1 MEMPN
6 FFASVYFRMK
16 EWRRREGG
24 EGLGLRGRITSGR
37 WLTVA
42 WQSAPDEPET
52 ANCGASLHVN
62 PSIGRTALQSK
73 VK

>member
-42 WQSAPDEPET
+42 WQSAPD
-52 ANCGASLHVN
+52 
-62 PSIGRTALQSK
+62 
-73 VK
+73 